1 MNILVDMNLSPI
13 WVEVFT
19 RHEINAVHWSTIGD
33 PRASDSTLM
42 EWARENDYIVFT
54 HDLDF
59 GALLALTQTISPS
72 VIQVRTQDVTPV
84 YLERTVIS
92 SLRQHEALLESG
104 ALIIL
109 DESRARV
116 RILPLNRPVL
126 SSESTS

>member
-42 EWARENDYIVFT
+42 NWRENDYIVFT

-59 GALLALTQTISPS
+59 GTLLALTQTIGPS
-72 VIQVRTQDVTPV
+72 VIQVRTQDVTPA

-92 SLRQHEALLESG
+92 SLRQHASLLESG

-116 RILPLNRPVL
+116 RILPLNPPFP
-126 SSESTS
+126 S

>member
-13 WVEVFT
+13 WVEVFA
-19 RHEINAVHWSTIGD
+19 RHGINAVHWSTIGD
-33 PRASDSTLM
+33 PRAPDSLLM
-42 EWARENDYIVFT
+42 NWARENEYIVFT

-72 VIQVRTQDVTPV
+72 VIQVRTQDVTPDH
-84 YLERTVIS
+84 LERTLIS
-92 SLRQHEALLESG
+92 SLRQHAASLELR

-116 RILPLNRPVL
+116 RILPLNRPL
-126 SSESTS
+126 L